1 MIIDTHCHY
10 NLEPLFADANLSQT
24 ATHLNK
30 ALEHGIVHTLVP
42 GTDLLSSERALI
54 LTEDFPQLW
63 AAIGFH
69 PHEAHTL
76 QDGEV
81 APHLDALLQAHSAA
95 HCLAIGETGLDYFR
109 LSEDQTVERRKQQ
122 SVFAEHIAY
131 ADAHRLPLSIHVRD
145 VDTQA
150 YDAIISLIKSEKR
163 SDLPF
168 ILHCASGTR
177 AYISAALEL
186 GAYISF
192 AGNVTY
198 KTADALRDIARF
210 VPQDRILVET
220 DAPFL
225 PPQEYRG
232 KNCEPWMIQLT
243 VAALT
248 YTCGI
253 TEEQLYINTC
263 TLFPSMK
270 AS

>member
-10 NLEPLFADANLSQT
+10 NLEPLYTETDLSQT
-24 ATHLNK
+24 AAHLSK

-42 GTDLLSSERALI
+42 GTDALSSERALA
-54 LTEDFPQLW
+54 LTETYPQLW

-81 APHLDALLQAHSAA
+81 AHHLDALLKDHPAA
-95 HCLAIGETGLDYFR
+95 RCLAIGETGLDYFR
-109 LSEDQTVERRKQQ
+109 LSEDQTLERQKQQ
-122 SVFAEHIAY
+122 SVFAEHIVY
-131 ADAHRLPLSIHVRD
+131 ADAHQLPLSIHVRD
-145 VDTQA
+145 TGTQA
-150 YDAIISLIKSEKR
+150 YDAVISLIKSEKR
-163 SDLPF
+163 SNLPF

-186 GAYISF
+186 GAYISL

-198 KTADALRDIARF
+198 KTADALREIARI
-210 VPQDRILVET
+210 VPKERVLVET

-225 PPQEYRG
+225 TPQDYRG

-248 YTCGI
+248 HTCGI
-253 TEEQLYINTC
+253 TDEQLYTNTC